1 LLFSLSKTGMK
12 KTYIIFFLLLCA
24 NGIIAQNFL
33 RELNSFED
41 FERLAGEPLSK
52 KYGEVASVKVV
63 YNQKTGYLYFLNSEK
78 YPFHFHFCKN
88 YLHYKNSLIEFNS
101 TFYSDNPNKTF
112 LLGNINYY
120 DSFEKFTL
128 ELSPVDRMHPELIK
142 KFHQKVINSSFF
154 ENLAFFLNN
163 PRLIEYKDDL
173 DNIETIE
180 PDDIYSNLRY
190 QAIKEET
197 SIGRLHFIEDADH
210 IPLEIGLNDILVL
223 KNSPLFLPPVAGVIV
238 SEFQTPLSHLSILAK
253 SRTHPICAVKGAFEN
268 DELLKLNGKWVKLNV
283 GALIYSIEEMEEP
296 YDLITSENEA
306 RKIKLKY
313 NISTYGLANI
323 DELRL
328 RSAHTFGNKA
338 ANFSELY
345 RLSQK
350 HDFKVPESAFA
361 IPFSYYA
368 KHLEGSEA
376 EILINELLDNEQPL
390 KDKENLK
397 QKLKTIR
404 TAIKK
409 QKVNSSL
416 LQAIDKK
423 ILSLG
428 EYKRMRFRSS
438 TNAEDTKDFSGAGLY
453 TSKTGIVG
461 SREKPI
467 EKALQKV
474 WASLWSYEAFIERE
488 LFNIDHSTVF
498 MGILVHRSFPNEEAN
513 GVVITKNIYRNN
525 YKGFLVNAQ
534 LGEISVVKPPPNV
547 VCDQFICYPNKQN
560 SMFANTIELISV
572 SNQNEGEMVMNQK
585 EIQNLANQIEHIKR
599 HFYNK
604 KLRSILYENYG
615 LDLEFKLEE
624 NNRELYIK
632 QVRPY

>member
-1 LLFSLSKTGMK
+1 MIKIEMK
-12 KTYIIFFLLLCA
+12 KAYIVFILLICA

-33 RELNSFED
+33 RELNSFMD
-41 FERLAGEPLSK
+41 FEQLAGEPLSK
-52 KYGEVASVKVV
+52 KYGEVASVKIV

-88 YLHYKNSLIEFNS
+88 YLHYKNSLVEFNN
-101 TFYSDNPNKTF
+101 TFYSDSPSKTF

-120 DSFEKFTL
+120 HSFEKFTL
-128 ELSPVDRMHPELIK
+128 ELSPVDKMHPELIK
-142 KFHQKVINSSFF
+142 RLHQKVCDSSFIKD
-154 ENLAFFLNN
+154 LAFFLNN
-163 PRLIEYKDDL
+163 PKLIENKDEL
-173 DNIETIE
+173 GNIETIE
-180 PDDIYSNLRY
+180 PDDIYGNLRY

-197 SIGRLHFIEDADH
+197 SIGRLHFIDESEN
-210 IPLEIGLNDILVL
+210 IPTEIGPNDILVL
-223 KNSPLFLPPVAGVIV
+223 KSSPLFLPPVSGVIV

-253 SRTHPICAVKGAFEN
+253 SRMHPICAVKNAFED
-268 DELLKLNGKWVKLNV
+268 DELLKLDGKWVKLKV
-283 GALIYSIEEMEEP
+283 GAFYYSIEETEKPE
-296 YDLITSENEA
+296 DIEIEENEV
-306 RKIKLKY
+306 RKIKLRY
-313 NISTYGLANI
+313 NISTYGLADI
-323 DELRL
+323 HELRL
-328 RSAHTFGNKA
+328 RSANTFGNKA
-338 ANFSELY
+338 SNFSVLY

-350 HDFKVPESAFA
+350 HNFKVPESAFA

-428 EYKRMRFRSS
+428 EYRRMRFRSS
-438 TNAEDTKDFSGAGLY
+438 TNAEDTKNFSGAGLY

-461 SREKPI
+461 SQEKPI

-498 MGILVHRSFPNEEAN
+498 MGILVHRSFPNEEVN
-513 GVVITKNIYRNN
+513 GVVITKNIYRKN

-534 LGEISVVKPPPNV
+534 LGEISVVKPPSNV
-547 VCDQFICYPNKQN
+547 ICDQFICYANKQN
-560 SMFANTIELISV
+560 SMFTKTIELISI
-572 SNQNEGEMVMNQK
+572 SNQNDGEMVMSQE

-604 KLRSILYENYG
+604 KLRSIIYENYG

-624 NNRELYIK
+624 NNRQLYIK